1 MRKKA
6 SSVNC
11 CSKKGITLV
20 ELIVSMTLALL
31 FAVVC
36 VALLNPIERIYQHTV
51 KLSHAQLVADTVV
64 DSIRN
69 ACDDVDNSDYASAWI
84 ADGTYGE
91 TDSGLFSGPGSDA
104 NTSGP
109 VLVVRKN
116 GNYCQAIFS
125 CFKITDANIAKVSQ
139 TAMTGTSYSHA
150 ADSLST
156 DSDKNNRKS
165 GYVHFGYYQSKD
177 NSKGVTPRYAFDYTN
192 PITASTYDGYTV
204 SLDFANI
211 KYKTDENGVKH
222 PTFVELTVKVYD
234 GDYAD
239 VESKRIY
246 TRKTVVSFS
255 ANGSGKGTHSGGGT
269 PSTKKD
275 INIRVRWLDESGNLT
290 EWPDNSIAPG
300 IDITFNGT
308 SPARTFT
315 LANGKYQFI
324 LSGITVSGT
333 PTLTCT
339 NVTGYTYS
347 YTGKVDTGYVVTYR
361 QLNQK
366 TVKLICGTKFVKA
379 IDQNNVTGVIFGK
392 KSDWIDRIN
401 GYKSSGATVTGPT
414 AVAIAYDAQ
423 WESSATK
430 DDYVLYKVTQNG
442 KLTSYVLSN
451 DGRFV
456 LNDSCKKMFINCKK
470 LESITGMTGPD
481 PFGSI
486 FSSELTTDM
495 QSMFEGCDKLT
506 SFKLA
511 GLVTSKVTNT
521 SAMFLDCTGALT
533 ADLSGWNTSGVTTMK
548 NMFKNCPNLNL
559 HSENWDWDTSS
570 VTDFTYMFNGCD
582 VNADGTFTIDIH
594 TFKFNQSNNIDMS
607 HMFEGCGAKTIIF
620 PESVSTSAGKVTSIE
635 YMFASCSRLE
645 KIDNFLVNADS
656 ADAAS
661 AAAVNPVVFS
671 GVTKADYVFSKCYGL
686 KNIRLQISL
695 PSCTKITEFFS
706 NCNGLLS
713 ADLSKSNLAQATNL
727 QYFFRYCNSME
738 KVKMNEIVLT
748 QFTGSTQQVFE
759 ECYGLRWLEMR
770 DSDLRSVTN
779 AKFITRDSLTYLDL
793 TNADLSGMTSC
804 YQMFYRISPSNIKKL
819 VTVNMTGTKLD
830 SSTSFK
836 DMFLDCVNLQ
846 TVIFSPKSS
855 SAVSAINCSEMFK
868 NCSSLTSVDFSG
880 WDKSKVS
887 NISYMFQNCTA
898 FTSFNFNGMTF
909 DTCTNASYLF
919 TGCTGL
925 KTIQMSGFTA
935 PELTNCEGMFSG
947 CTSLDIGV
955 GNLAG
960 WNISKVTNLSYLF
973 KGCTNMGGSTPT
985 STGEVSF
992 SNMHLDSCTT
1002 MQGAFSGCVNIKTLK
1017 LNGNTLT
1024 KCKTFTDLFA
1034 GCSKLTNIEMK
1045 TSDLSSMESFGF
1057 LKAVKNVDLSG
1068 STFGQ
1073 TSYGTSTLKDGVIET
1088 IDLSGAHFTNC
1099 VSLASLFADCKSLK
1113 SVNLENL
1120 DTSKLENCSKMFSN
1134 CYKLETIAA
1143 SGFDTSKCKNMAN
1156 MFEECYNVIS
1166 IDVSGWDTSNVTDM
1180 SRMFMNFAT
1189 NTDNRRT
1196 STEYITLDISG
1207 FNFNKLTTCAYMFNT
1222 DAKGGYNDFIK
1233 TIKLPSVAANA
1244 QALNLTNAERMFRKR
1259 VHLESIENLGL
1270 LATSET
1276 LTNTTSMFSETNQL
1290 ETIDI
1295 SSMNLSKITVT
1306 QYMFNCAKDQ
1316 TDDRLK
1322 TIYVSPDPSF
1332 AFASVSNYKNMFDN
1346 RKLLTGQ
1353 NGTSIVGNPTADITY
1368 AIIDGYNG
1376 HPGYFS
1382 VKTQTGG

>member
-69 ACDDVDNSDYASAWI
+69 ACDDVDNSDFASAWI
-84 ADGTYGE
+84 ADGTYGG

-104 NTSGP
+104 NPSGP

-125 CFKITDANIAKVSQ
+125 CFEITDANIAKVKNTS
-139 TAMTGTSYSHA
+139 MTGTSYSHA

-177 NSKGVTPRYAFDYTN
+177 NSKGVTPLYAYDYTN

-234 GDYAD
+234 GNYAD

-269 PSTKKD
+269 PSTDKD
-275 INIRVRWLDESGNLT
+275 INVRVRWLDSNGNLT
-290 EWPDNSIAPG
+290 NWPDASIVPS
-300 IDITFNGT
+300 IDVTLNGT
-308 SPARTFT
+308 SKPRTYPLTNGQNRFIFT
-315 LANGKYQFI
+315 GV
-324 LSGITVSGT
+324 TVTGT
-333 PTLTCT
+333 PSLTCT

-366 TVKLICGTKFVKA
+366 TVKLICGTNFVKA

-392 KSDWIDRIN
+392 KTDWIDRIN
-401 GYKSSGATVTGPT
+401 GYRSSGATVTGPT

-430 DDYVLYKVTQNG
+430 DDYVLYKVKQDG
-442 KLTSYVLSN
+442 KLTAYVLSN

-470 LESITGMTGPD
+470 LESITGMTGPE

-495 QSMFEGCDKLT
+495 QSMFEGCDLIT
-506 SFKLA
+506 SFKLE

-521 SAMFLDCTGALT
+521 SAMFLNCKGALT

-559 HSENWDWDTSS
+559 HSEKWNWDTSS

-582 VNADGTFTIDIH
+582 VRADGTFTIDIH

-671 GVTKADYVFSKCYGL
+671 GVTKADYVFYKCYGL

-706 NCNGLLS
+706 NCDGLLS
-713 ADLSKSNLAQATNL
+713 ADLSKSNLAKATNL
-727 QYFFRYCNSME
+727 QYFFRFCNSME

-759 ECYGLRWLEMR
+759 ECFGLRWLEMR

-855 SAVSAINCSEMFK
+855 DSVSAIDCTEMFK
-868 NCSSLTSVDFSG
+868 GCTSLKSVDLTV

-887 NISYMFQNCTA
+887 TISKMFQNCTGLEN
-898 FTSFNFNGMTF
+898 FNFSGLTF
-909 DTCTNASYLF
+909 KTCTSASYLF
-919 TGCTGL
+919 DGCTGL
-925 KTIQMSGFTA
+925 STVSMSGFNA
-935 PELTNCEGMFSG
+935 PNLTTCEGMFSG
-947 CTSLDIGV
+947 CTNLDIGA
-955 GNLAG
+955 GNFSG
-960 WNISKVTNLSYLF
+960 WNISSVQNLSNLF
-973 KGCTNMGGSTPT
+973 KGCTKMGSSSSGV
-985 STGEVSF
+985 VSL
-992 SNMHLDSCTT
+992 SNMNFSSCTT
-1002 MQGAFSGCVNIKTLK
+1002 IANAFNGCTSMTTLK
-1017 LNGNTLT
+1017 LNTVDLKSCT
-1024 KCKTFTDLFA
+1024 DFTNFVS
-1034 GCSKLTNIEMK
+1034 GCTSLVKLEISD
-1045 TSDLSSMESFGF
+1045 SDLTAAASLAF
-1057 LKAVKNVDLSG
+1057 LKVVNDIDISG
-1068 STFGQ
+1068 STFGI
-1073 TSYGTSTLKDGVIET
+1073 SSLENAFKESSVVKINISGTK
-1088 IDLSGAHFTNC
+1088 FPNCTNC
-1099 VSLASLFADCKSLK
+1099 SY
-1113 SVNLENL
+1113 
-1120 DTSKLENCSKMFSN
+1120 MFYNSF
-1134 CYKLETIAA
+1134 KLETVEA
-1143 SGFDTSKCKNMAN
+1143 SGFETGEFTNMKS
-1156 MFEECYNVIS
+1156 MFEECNS
-1166 IDVSGWDTSNVTDM
+1166 MKSMNLSGWDTSKVTTMD
-1180 SRMFMNFAT
+1180 RMFFHCGVN
-1189 NTDNRRT
+1189 NKNRRT
-1196 STEYITLDISG
+1196 STEYFTIDISD
-1207 FNFNKLTTCAYMFNT
+1207 FNFNSLTTCEYMFNT
-1222 DAKGGYNDFIK
+1222 DVYTDYVRKVV
-1233 TIKLPSVAANA
+1233 LPSDPENA
-1244 QALNLTNAERMFRKR
+1244 KALNLKNCQRMFRKR
-1259 VHLESIENLGL
+1259 VHLEEIENLGL
-1270 LATSET
+1270 LATSNQ
-1276 LTNTTSMFSETNQL
+1276 LTNTMSMFSECDML
-1290 ETIDI
+1290 EVIDI
-1295 SSMNLSKITVT
+1295 SSMNLSNVTNT
-1306 QYMFNCAKDQ
+1306 QYMFNCSEGQ
-1316 TDDRLK
+1316 STDRLT
-1322 TIYVSPDPSF
+1322 TIYVSSNPEY
-1332 AFASVSNYKNMFDN
+1332 AFTLNKITNHSEMFN
-1346 RKLLTGQ
+1346 RRKLLKGQ
-1353 NGTSIVGNPTADITY
+1353 RDTQCGGSNPIDKRY
-1368 AIIDGYNG
+1368 ARLDLENQ
-1376 HPGYFS
+1376 PGYFS
-1382 VKTQTGG
+1382 IKP

>member
-69 ACDDVDNSDYASAWI
+69 ACDDVDNSDFASAWI
-84 ADGTYGE
+84 ADGTYGG
-91 TDSGLFSGPGSDA
+91 TDSDLFSGPGSSA

-125 CFKITDANIAKVSQ
+125 CFKITDANIAKVKNTS
-139 TAMTGTSYSHA
+139 MTGTSYSHA

-177 NSKGVTPRYAFDYTN
+177 NSKGVTPLYAYDYTN

-234 GDYAD
+234 GNYAD

-255 ANGSGKGTHSGGGT
+255 PNGSGKGTHGGGGT
-269 PSTKKD
+269 PSTDKD
-275 INIRVRWLDESGNLT
+275 INVRVRWLDSNGNLT
-290 EWPDNSIAPG
+290 NWPDSSIVPS
-300 IDITFNGT
+300 IDVTLNGT
-308 SPARTFT
+308 SKPRTYTLTNGQNRFIFT
-315 LANGKYQFI
+315 GV
-324 LSGITVSGT
+324 TVTGT
-333 PTLTCT
+333 PSLTCT

-366 TVKLICGTKFVKA
+366 TVKLICGTNFVKA

-401 GYKSSGATVTGPT
+401 GYRSSGATVTGPT
-414 AVAIAYDAQ
+414 EVAIAYDAQ
-423 WESSATK
+423 WDSSATK
-430 DDYVLYKVTQNG
+430 DDYVLYKVKQDG
-442 KLTSYVLSN
+442 KLTAYVLSN

-511 GLVTSKVTNT
+511 GLVTSKVNNT
-521 SAMFLDCTGALT
+521 SAMFYNCKGALT
-533 ADLSGWNTSGVTTMK
+533 ADLSGWNTSGVTTME
-548 NMFKNCPNLNL
+548 NMFRNCEKLNM
-559 HSENWDWDTSS
+559 HSENWDWDTSN
-570 VTDFTYMFNGCD
+570 VTNFSYMFSGCD
-582 VNADGTFTIDIH
+582 INPDLTYTIDISS
-594 TFKFNQSNNIDMS
+594 FKFNQSHSITMT
-607 HMFEGCGAKTIIF
+607 HMFDNSGVTTVKFPPASNSAKKVSNI
-620 PESVSTSAGKVTSIE
+620 ESMFYSCTRLKEVTNLLIN
-635 YMFASCSRLE
+635 
-645 KIDNFLVNADS
+645 KDS
-656 ADAAS
+656 ADDVPATS
-661 AAAVNPVVFS
+661 AQYDFS
-671 GVTKADYVFSKCYGL
+671 GVTSANYLFKNCTSLKNIKLNVKMSSLAKVEEFIANTPNLNSADLSQSNFAGLTEFKNFFHTCKNLNTVKMNDLVLTAFTGSSTTMFEDCYGL
-686 KNIRLQISL
+686 KYLYMQR
-695 PSCTKITEFFS
+695 
-706 NCNGLLS
+706 
-713 ADLSKSNLAQATNL
+713 A
-727 QYFFRYCNSME
+727 
-738 KVKMNEIVLT
+738 
-748 QFTGSTQQVFE
+748 
-759 ECYGLRWLEMR
+759 
-770 DSDLRSVTN
+770 DLRSVID
-779 AKFITRDSLTYLDL
+779 AKFITRDSLTHLDL
-793 TNADLSGMTSC
+793 SEADLSGMTSC
-804 YQMFYRISPSNIKKL
+804 YQMFYRISPGNIKQL
-819 VTVNMTGTKLD
+819 VSINMTDTKLD
-830 SSTSFK
+830 SSTSYK
-836 DMFLDCVNLQ
+836 DMFRDCSNLK

-855 SAVSAINCSEMFK
+855 DRVSAIDCTEMF
-868 NCSSLTSVDFSG
+868 NGCSSLTSVDFTE

-887 NISYMFQNCTA
+887 SISYMFKNCTGL
-898 FTSFNFNGMTF
+898 TNFRFSGLTF
-909 DTCTNASYLF
+909 ASCTNASYLF

-1073 TSYGTSTLKDGVIET
+1073 TSYGTSTLRDGVIET

-1222 DAKGGYNDFIK
+1222 EAKGGYNDFIK

-1270 LATSET
+1270 LATSGK

-1382 VKTQTGG
+1382 VKP